1 MQSLT
6 TKFIKFTSRN
16 SIPPT
21 TTVENLI
28 AKKNVTKNK
37 LFVDVALW
45 GGVVPGNEDELIPM
59 VENGVVG
66 FKAFLGPSGV
76 SDFQYINET
85 QVEIAMKK
93 LEYTGA
99 VFAVCHVLNVSIIL
113 RKNFF

>member
-1 MQSLT
+1 MNLL
-6 TKFIKFTSRN
+6 SRN

-45 GGVVPGNEDELIPM
+45 GGAVPDNVDELIPM

-66 FKAFLGPSGV
+66 FKSFLSPSGV
-76 SDFQYINET
+76 PEFDYVNQT
-85 QVEIAMKK
+85 QVETAMKK
-93 LEYTGA
+93 LRYTGA
-99 VFAVCHVLNVSIIL
+99 VFAVRYILNIY
-113 RKNFF
+113 RKKNLLKGKCDLVP